1 MLKRTIP
8 STGESLSAIGLG
20 TWQTFDVGDDPA
32 QRDRLADVLNTF
44 VELGGTVVDSSPM
57 YGRAEQV
64 VGDLAARLSLH
75 GRLFLATKVWTSG
88 RAVGITQMESSFE
101 KMRSPRLDL
110 LQVHN
115 LVDVDAHLDTL
126 EEWKAAGRVR
136 YVGITHYQA
145 GGHAALVEV
154 MRARRLDFVQVN
166 YSAVETQAAET
177 VLPVAQERGIAVL
190 ANRPFAEGKLL
201 KRLAGQPL
209 PECARELDCQSWPE
223 LLIKFVL
230 AHEAITC
237 VIPATSSVAH
247 LRANMRAGSG
257 PLPDARQRA
266 AIVAAVQVT

>member
-8 STGESLSAIGLG
+8 STGESLPAIGLG
-20 TWQTFDVGDDPA
+20 TWQTFDVGDDAA
-32 QRDRLADVLNTF
+32 QRNRLADVLKTF
-44 VELGGTVVDSSPM
+44 VDLGGSVVDSSPM
-57 YGRAEQV
+57 YGRAERV
-64 VGDLAARLSLH
+64 VGDLAAGLSLH

-88 RAVGITQMESSFE
+88 RAAGIAQMESSIE

-110 LQVHN
+110 MQVHN
-115 LVDVDAHLDTL
+115 LVDVDTHLDTL

-145 GGHAALVEV
+145 GGHAALVQV
-154 MRARRLDFVQVN
+154 MRARRIDFVQVN
-166 YSAVETQAAET
+166 YSAAETQAAEE

-201 KRLAGQPL
+201 KRLSGRPL
-209 PECARELDCQSWPE
+209 PACAGELDCQSWAE

-230 AHEAITC
+230 SHEAITC
-237 VIPATSSVAH
+237 AIPATSSVDH

-266 AIVAAVQVT
+266 AIFAAVEGN